1 MRLALS
7 LILAATLSGA
17 ASAQT
22 PTDTALAAA
31 SPAKPDVS
39 VVVGQALQLKAGDY
53 GSWALTELTK
63 DLTSTIGKALAHS
76 HGGTPLQVKLV
87 LEDATPT
94 RPTAAQLGRE
104 AGLSERSIGLGGAWI
119 DGYVL
124 TADNKKV
131 PISYSFYE
139 TDLRNEMAPAM
150 WSDADRAFDL
160 LASQLAHG
168 KYPEQNAPNVPQ
180 GGFAHWPR

>member
-7 LILAATLSGA
+7 VLLAAALAGA

-22 PTDTALAAA
+22 PADPAVAAA
-31 SPAKPDVS
+31 APSKPEVS
-39 VVVGQALQLKAGDY
+39 VAVGQALQLKAGDY
-53 GSWALTELTK
+53 GPSAVTELAN
-63 DLTSTIGKALAHS
+63 DLASTIGKALARSHS
-76 HGGTPLQVKLV
+76 GAPLRVKLV

-94 RPTAAQLGRE
+94 RPTVAQLSRN

-124 TADNKKV
+124 TADNRKI

-139 TDLRNEMAPAM
+139 TDLRDEMAPAM
-150 WSDADRAFDL
+150 WSDAERAFDL
-160 LASQLAHG
+160 LAGQLAHG
-168 KYPEQNAPNVPQ
+168 KYPKQTAPNVPQ